1 MNIPLR
7 IFDRNQGEKKRTL
20 IDIDRSQQLTDA
32 ARAQVFSDV
41 DSAYEQ
47 VRSNIALLIP
57 YRDKY
62 KDQATRVRDTVTF
75 SYQHG
80 GASLMDFLNAQS
92 DYRVVQLAY
101 LQLVGSYLT
110 AAASSISLWDARSSP
125 RSRAGSALSEFDE
138 RWTTHDLISS
148 IEVGTMNREEV
159 RARIEDIGIMPS
171 IRVAS
176 AELALFAAETVY
188 EAGIPVVEITMT
200 VPNAVEV
207 IAQLT
212 QNYPN
217 FVVGAGTVLDTE
229 TAQRC
234 LDAGARFITSPG
246 LVPDV
251 LEFTLKND
259 VAAIPGA
266 LTPSEV
272 IAAWKAGADFV
283 KIYPCAQVGG
293 DQYIRALKVP
303 LPQIKLIASGGVN
316 QLTAANFIFAGAASL
331 GIGSELMPRQ
341 ALKMRKDQWIRE
353 LARRFLEAVR
363 SARIHLAEID

>member
-1 MNIPLR
+1 MN
-7 IFDRNQGEKKRTL
+7 K
-20 IDIDRSQQLTDA
+20 
-32 ARAQVFSDV
+32 
-41 DSAYEQ
+41 
-47 VRSNIALLIP
+47 
-57 YRDKY
+57 
-62 KDQATRVRDTVTF
+62 
-75 SYQHG
+75 
-80 GASLMDFLNAQS
+80 
-92 DYRVVQLAY
+92 
-101 LQLVGSYLT
+101 
-110 AAASSISLWDARSSP
+110 
-125 RSRAGSALSEFDE
+125 
-138 RWTTHDLISS
+138 
-148 IEVGTMNREEV
+148 EEV
-159 RARIEDIGIMPS
+159 RVRIEDIGIMPG
-171 IRVAS
+171 IRVGS

-188 EAGIPVVEITMT
+188 DAGIPVAEITMT

-217 FVVGAGTVLDTE
+217 FVVGAGTVLDTD

-234 LDAGARFITSPG
+234 VDAGARFITSPG

-251 LEFTLKND
+251 LEFTLKKD

-293 DQYIRALKVP
+293 DRYIRALKVP
-303 LPQIKLIASGGVN
+303 LPQVRIIASGGVN

-341 ALKMRKDQWIRE
+341 ALKMRQDQWIRE

-363 SARIHLAEID
+363 SARIHLAEIE

>member
-1 MNIPLR
+1 
-7 IFDRNQGEKKRTL
+7 
-20 IDIDRSQQLTDA
+20 
-32 ARAQVFSDV
+32 
-41 DSAYEQ
+41 
-47 VRSNIALLIP
+47 
-57 YRDKY
+57 
-62 KDQATRVRDTVTF
+62 
-75 SYQHG
+75 
-80 GASLMDFLNAQS
+80 
-92 DYRVVQLAY
+92 
-101 LQLVGSYLT
+101 
-110 AAASSISLWDARSSP
+110 
-125 RSRAGSALSEFDE
+125 
-138 RWTTHDLISS
+138 
-148 IEVGTMNREEV
+148 MNREEV
-159 RARIEDIGIMPS
+159 RERIEDIGIMPS

-341 ALKMRKDQWIRE
+341 ALKMRKDQWIHE

-363 SARIHLAEID
+363 SARIHLSEID